1 MFPTPT
7 IDAEAIFALSWML
20 DVSKE
25 TERVLLGAKA
35 CVALEPDNER
45 YKEFLARNEND
56 GR

>member
-25 TERVLLGAKA
+25 VGHYCLLQFW
-35 CVALEPDNER
+35 NITI
-45 YKEFLARNEND
+45 LAIF
-56 GR
+56 

>member
-45 YKEFLARNEND
+45 YKEFLV
-56 GR
+56 